1 MSMQP
6 GIKRLYVANR
16 GEIAVRVIEACRKLG
31 IYTVVGVSSADR
43 QSLAATMA
51 DRAVCI
57 GPPPASESY
66 LRMNAVAAAAKETGC
81 DAVHPGYG
89 FLAENAQF
97 QRLCTGQGLK
107 FVGPPAAAI
116 ESLGDKIRARRIA
129 TELGVP
135 VVPGQDDARS
145 AQTATEFGQRAGYP
159 FLFKAS
165 AGGGGRGMRI
175 VRAPHEVTDAFDS
188 ATAEARASFGNPQLY
203 IERYVERARHVEI
216 QVIADVHG
224 NVVHLGER
232 DCSIQRRHQKLIEES
247 PSPVVDDT
255 LRNRMADAAIRL
267 ARHVGYTGAGT
278 VEFLVDLES
287 KQFYFLE
294 VNTRIQ
300 VEHPVTEMVTGVD
313 LVAEQIRVAD
323 GMPLSISQTGWRP
336 TGHAIECRINA
347 EQVEQD
353 FRPSPGLITQW
364 QPPAGSGIRVDT
376 HCYSGYP
383 VPPYYDSLMAKLIVH
398 GGDRAAAISAMT
410 RALGAF
416 HVAGVHTTIPFHQQ
430 VLKHAD
436 FLTANVT
443 TRWVEQTLLK

>member
-1 MSMQP
+1 MSVQT
-6 GIKRLYVANR
+6 GINRLYVANR

-43 QSLAATMA
+43 QSLASTMA

-57 GPPPASESY
+57 GPPAASESY
-66 LRMNAVAAAAKETGC
+66 LKMHAVVTAAKETGC

-89 FLAENAQF
+89 FLAENAHF
-97 QRLCTGQGLK
+97 QRLCAEHGLK

-116 ESLGDKIRARRIA
+116 ESLGDKVRARRIA
-129 TELGVP
+129 SELEVP
-135 VVPGQDDARS
+135 VVPGHDDVRS
-145 AQTATEFGQRAGYP
+145 PQTAMEFGQRAGYP

-247 PSPVVDDT
+247 PSPVVDET
-255 LRNRMADAAIRL
+255 LRNRMADSAIRL

-278 VEFLVDLES
+278 VEFLVDLAS

-323 GMPLSISQTGWRP
+323 GMPLSISQTGFRP
-336 TGHAIECRINA
+336 TGHSIECRINA
-347 EQVEQD
+347 EQAEQD

-364 QPPAGSGIRVDT
+364 QPPAGAGIRVDT
-376 HCYSGYP
+376 HCYSGYL

-398 GGDRAAAISAMT
+398 GHDRAAAISAMAH
-410 RALGAF
+410 ALGAF
-416 HVAGVHTTIPFHQQ
+416 RVAGVHTTIPFHQR

-436 FLTANVT
+436 FLKANAT